1 MVGEGFGVS
10 GFDFCWCLIALRFVQ
25 PGGVPPVDSVHGRE
39 LDIGQAV
46 PGRLG
51 VDQLGLVQA
60 IDGFGKG
67 IVVAIA
73 DRSD

>member
-1 MVGEGFGVS
+1 M
-10 GFDFCWCLIALRFVQ
+10 D
-25 PGGVPPVDSVHGRE
+25 PVHGRE

-60 IDGFGKG
+60 VDGFGEG
-67 IVVAIA
+67 IDAPIVVN
-73 DRSD
+73 S